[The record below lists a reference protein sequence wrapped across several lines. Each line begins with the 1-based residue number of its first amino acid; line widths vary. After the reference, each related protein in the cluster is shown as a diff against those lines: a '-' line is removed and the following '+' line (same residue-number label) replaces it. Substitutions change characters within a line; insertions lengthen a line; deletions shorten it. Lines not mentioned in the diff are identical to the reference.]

1 MNAKRITSLLLA
13 LVMVLSAVS
22 TFVMADDKL
31 PFTDVTSTDWA
42 YESIKYVTEE
52 GLMNGT
58 GGTNF
63 TPKANLTR
71 AMVITV
77 LYRMEGSPRVI
88 FNENDYLDVAD
99 GQFYSDA
106 TAWAYGEGIITG
118 TSTDDWGI
126 PMISPS
132 RDITRQELATMF
144 VRYANFK
151 HVKMENTA
159 DLDRFEDRDRV
170 ASWASDAMKWA
181 TSVGLING
189 TGNGSTLSPRGK
201 GYPRTVCCYYPSLL
215 RGRLRLSSFLR

>member
-13 LVMVLSAVS
+13 VVMVLTTVIMTVGAENP
-22 TFVMADDKL
+22 F
-31 PFTDVTSTDWA
+31 PFTDVTSADWA
-42 YESIKYVTEE
+42 YGSIKYVTEK

-99 GQFYSDA
+99 GQFYSEA
-106 TAWAYGEGIITG
+106 TAWAYNNKIITG

-144 VRYANFK
+144 VRYAVFK
-151 HVKMENTA
+151 HVKMSNEAN
-159 DLDRFEDRDRV
+159 LDKFEDRDRV
-170 ASWASDAMKWA
+170 AEWASDAMKWA
-181 TSVGLING
+181 TSVGLIKG
-189 TGNGSTLSPRGK
+189 TGTGTTLAPEGK
-201 GYPRTVCCYYPSLL
+201 ATRE
-215 RGRLRLSSFLR
+215 